1 MVIIQ
6 VAREILSPL
15 DKVWDIVSDIDN
27 EPLYWHGTKYVKNI
41 SKIGNVVEREVV
53 IAFRESKCKE
63 TVVLNPKKMV
73 KVNITNGPLEG
84 SKIITLDSTGP
95 NNTTVY
101 VKWDIRLS
109 GFMRMF
115 TVFIKKHIRE
125 GTEEALSRTASKTDR
140 ESDDRLI

>member
-1 MVIIQ
+1 MVIVQ
-6 VAREILSPL
+6 VAREMLAPL

-27 EPLYWHGTKYVKNI
+27 EPLYWRGTKYIKNI
-41 SKIGNVVEREVV
+41 SKIGNIIEREVV

-63 TVVLNPKKMV
+63 TVVLDPKKLV

-84 SKIITLDSTGP
+84 SKIITINSTGL
-95 NNTTVY
+95 NKTIVH

-115 TVFIKKHIRE
+115 SIVIKKHIRE
-125 GTEEALSRTASKTDR
+125 GTEEALYRIASETER
-140 ESDDRLI
+140 IQ

>member
-1 MVIIQ
+1 MVVVQ
-6 VAREILSPL
+6 VSREMLAPL

-27 EPLYWHGTKYVKNI
+27 EPLYWRGTKYIKNI
-41 SKIGNVVEREVV
+41 SKIGNIIEREVV

-63 TVVLNPKKMV
+63 TVVLDPKKLV

-84 SKIITLDSTGP
+84 SKIITINSTGL
-95 NNTTVY
+95 NKTTVH

-115 TVFIKKHIRE
+115 TVVIKKHIRE
-125 GTEEALSRTASKTDR
+125 GTEEALCRIASETDR
-140 ESDDRLI
+140 EFNDRLK

>member
-1 MVIIQ
+1 MVIVQ
-6 VAREILSPL
+6 VAREMLAPL

-27 EPLYWHGTKYVKNI
+27 EPLYWRGTKYIKNI
-41 SKIGNVVEREVV
+41 SKIGNIIEREVV

-63 TVVLNPKKMV
+63 TVVLDPKKLV

-84 SKIITLDSTGP
+84 SKIITINSTGL
-95 NNTTVY
+95 NKTIVD

-115 TVFIKKHIRE
+115 SIVIKKHIRE
-125 GTEEALSRTASKTDR
+125 GTEEALYRIASETER
-140 ESDDRLI
+140 IQ